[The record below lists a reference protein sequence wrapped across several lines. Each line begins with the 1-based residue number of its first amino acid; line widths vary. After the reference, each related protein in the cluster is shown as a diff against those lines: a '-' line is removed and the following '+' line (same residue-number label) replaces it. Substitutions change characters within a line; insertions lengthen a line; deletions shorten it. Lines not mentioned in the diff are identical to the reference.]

1 MKCLLLMNAINIG
14 FKTLICVISYPQNND
29 ERRLRKVVSD
39 VYREIGKYIDTA
51 LQSSSSTSTVL
62 EEDEVV
68 VKQAECECCGLK
80 EDFPADYIARVKGRH
95 CGRWVCGLCS
105 EAVKERLNG
114 APPAAMEDAVTSH
127 MEFCQNFNSTTRLNP
142 KLSLSGAMRDIAK
155 RSHDSRR
162 STNSLVASK
171 IGRSTSC
178 VPKIDLNKH
187 SLV

>member
-1 MKCLLLMNAINIG
+1 MAMHGLPKFHAFFL
-14 FKTLICVISYPQNND
+14 KNND
-29 ERRLRKVVSD
+29 RRRLRKVVSD
-39 VYREIGKYIDTA
+39 VSWEIGKYIDTA
-51 LQSSSSTSTVL
+51 LESSSSTSTIL

-80 EDFPADYIARVKGRH
+80 EDCTADYIARVKGRH
-95 CGRWVCGLCS
+95 CGRWVCGLCY

-114 APPAAMEDAVTSH
+114 APPTAAAAMEKAVSSH
-127 MEFCQNFNSTTRLNP
+127 REFCQNFNSTTRLNP
-142 KLSLSGAMRDIAK
+142 KLSLTCAMRDIAK
-155 RSHDSRR
+155 RSHETRR
-162 STNSLVASK
+162 SSTSLVASK